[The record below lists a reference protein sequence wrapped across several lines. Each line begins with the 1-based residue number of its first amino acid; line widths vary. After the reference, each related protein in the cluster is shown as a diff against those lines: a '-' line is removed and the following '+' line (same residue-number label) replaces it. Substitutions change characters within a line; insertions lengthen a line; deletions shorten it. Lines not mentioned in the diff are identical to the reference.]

1 MNALLLIARCHIA
14 DDETPDLGPNPDVLF
29 THDHDGHIQRSLHGK
44 PERRPTQTA
53 RLKPID
59 YVALE
64 GDKADKQDKTC
75 IRDVHDDPMV
85 GRGCDPRPIDF
96 D

>member
-59 YVALE
+59 
-64 GDKADKQDKTC
+64 
-75 IRDVHDDPMV
+75 DPMV